1 MHGLPPGVVKTS
13 YQHLYATGEVRARRN
28 PRPAT
33 VTRTLVPQKSRRGQ
47 ASRWNNQEGRA
58 DSRPSTTNRLVED
71 MPDQHREWLV
81 DFGDSGYVVPYRIGG
96 NAITITGCAPPERSR
111 VFL

>member
-1 MHGLPPGVVKTS
+1 MPQVRYAPGAIRDLQRLRELLCPKNPVAAKR
-13 YQHLYATGEVRARRN
+13 AGE
-28 PRPAT
+28 T
-33 VTRTLVPQKSRRGQ
+33 
-47 ASRWNNQEGRA
+47 QEGRA

-111 VFL
+111 VFLARLRLRPTRREFFV